1 MMTTSILFV
10 RSNQAYLP
18 EIEAYVTYF
27 NNLPDYRAV
36 DSQTLSDETIN
47 YADYDV
53 IWEFKGFGGVKRQDL
68 QPHQML
74 IHEYLS
80 LSTGRMPKIKD
91 RLKKRLN
98 PKPDLRIFLNTYIQ
112 EQMNFTDGV
121 PYHFRDMGVSE
132 GFLNQPLA
140 EERSGYVYVGV
151 VSDERQIT
159 TLLDYFKDYPNEELY
174 LIGDA
179 DEAIQTRYSDYH
191 NLHFLG
197 RQPYQEIP
205 GILAQYQYGIN
216 FIPDEFPFNK
226 QTSTK
231 LLEYTALGLDILSTD
246 YEWVRDY
253 EAQMGGSFYYFDDQN
268 PIIDFD
274 AVRQYPFEEIDDPSS
289 LAWDKIIRESG
300 IVEAIDAFMQAR

>member
-1 MMTTSILFV
+1 MMTISILFV

-27 NNLPDYRAV
+27 NKLPQYRAV
-36 DSQTLSDETIN
+36 DSQTLTEETID

-53 IWEFKGFGGVKRQDL
+53 IWEFKGFGGVKRKDL
-68 QPHQML
+68 APHQML

-80 LSTGRMPKIKD
+80 LSTGQMPRIKD
-91 RLKKRLN
+91 RLKKMMN

-112 EQMNFTDGV
+112 EQMHFTDGI
-121 PYHFRDMGVSE
+121 PYHYRDMGVSE
-132 GFLNQPLA
+132 GFLNQSLA
-140 EERSGYVYVGV
+140 PQRSGYVYVGV

-159 TLLDYFKDYPNEELY
+159 TLLEYFKDYPDEDLY

-179 DEAIQTRYSDYH
+179 DEAIQTRYQDFSH
-191 NLHFLG
+191 LHFLG

-205 GILAQYQYGIN
+205 KLLSQYQYGIN

-231 LLEYTALGLDILSTD
+231 LLEYVALGLDILSTD
-246 YEWVRDY
+246 YEWVRDF
-253 EAQMGGSFYYFDDQN
+253 EAAQGANFYYFDDQA
-268 PIIDFD
+268 PAIDFD
-274 AVRQYPFEEIDDPSS
+274 AVKTHSFRGIDEPSA
-289 LAWDKIIRESG
+289 LAWDKIIAESG